1 MLKTETLENGRIRH
15 YSDTN
20 MHIRQIESGALYED
34 AVDGGDWTYEETDI
48 PIEGDS
54 YNPEELLNIIVG
66 EEAEA

>member
-48 PIEGDS
+48 PIEPTEYDAQA
-54 YNPEELLNIIVG
+54 LLDIIVG
-66 EEAEA
+66 EEAE